1 MAETGL
7 QLRTRV
13 SDDNTLSLW
22 LEEVPVP
29 QPGPDEVL
37 VEVGAAPINPSDLF
51 LLFGP
56 ADMSSARM
64 SGSAERPVLSAP
76 IPPHAMGM
84 VQARLGQA
92 LAAGNEGAG
101 KVIATGDS
109 AAAQALLGKTV
120 GVFGGEM
127 FAQYR
132 CANVHACLELNEGT
146 SAVEG
151 ASCFVNPMTA
161 LGMVET
167 LKMEGHK
174 ALVHTAAAS
183 NLGQM
188 LNRLCQRDAVPL
200 VNIVRKPEQ
209 EALLREQGARH
220 VVNSEADD
228 FMPQLQAALNET
240 DATLAFDAIGGGKL
254 ASHILN
260 AMEAVAA
267 KKMTEYNRY
276 GSTTHKQLYIYGAL
290 DLGPTVLTRNFGFA
304 WNIGGWLLP
313 MFLQKVGMQRGAE
326 LRARVADEIK
336 TTFTSDYTRQISLAE
351 MLDPELVAAYNR
363 RATGEKY
370 LVLPQA

>member
-7 QLRTRV
+7 QLRTRI
-13 SDDNTLSLW
+13 SDDNTLSVW

-56 ADMSSARM
+56 ADMSRART
-64 SGSAERPVLSAP
+64 SGSAARPVLSAD
-76 IPPHAMGM
+76 IPPQAMAS

-92 LAAGNEGAG
+92 LPAGNEGAG
-101 KVIATGDS
+101 KVIAAGDS

-132 CANVHACLELNEGT
+132 CVNVHTCLELNEET
-146 SAVEG
+146 SAEEG

-161 LGMVET
+161 LCMVET
-167 LKMEGHK
+167 LKVEGHT

-188 LNRLCQRDAVPL
+188 LNRLCQRDTIPL

-209 EALLREQGARH
+209 ETLLRDQGASH

-228 FMPQLQAALNET
+228 FKPQLQAALSET
-240 DATLAFDAIGGGKL
+240 GATLAFDAIGGGKL
-254 ASHILN
+254 ASHILT
-260 AMEAVAA
+260 AMEAAA
-267 KKMTEYNRY
+267 ASEMSEYNRY
-276 GSTTHKQLYIYGAL
+276 GSTTHKQLYIYGVL
-290 DLGPTVLTRNFGFA
+290 DPGPTLLSRNFGFA
-304 WNIGGWLLP
+304 WGMGGWLLP
-313 MFLQKVGMQRGAE
+313 IFLQKIGMQRGAE

-336 TTFTSDYTRQISLAE
+336 TTFASHYTRRISLAE
-351 MLDPELVAAYNR
+351 MLDPEVVVAYNR

>member
-7 QLRTRV
+7 QLCTRV
-13 SDDNTLSLW
+13 NDDNTLSLW

-29 QPGPDEVL
+29 RPGPGEVL
-37 VEVGAAPINPSDLF
+37 IEVGAAPINPSDLF

-56 ADMSSARM
+56 ADMSNPRL
-64 SGSAERPVLSAP
+64 SGSSARPVLTAD
-76 IPPHAMGM
+76 IPAQAMNL

-92 LAAGNEGAG
+92 LPAGNEGAG
-101 KVIATGDS
+101 RVVAAGDS
-109 AAAQALLGKTV
+109 AVAQALLGKMV
-120 GVFGGEM
+120 GVFGGAM
-127 FAQYR
+127 YAQYR
-132 CANVHACLELNEGT
+132 CVDAHACLQLHEDT
-146 SAVEG
+146 SAAEG

-167 LKMEGHK
+167 ARMEGHK

-188 LNRLCQRDAVPL
+188 LNRLCQRDGIAL
-200 VNIVRKPEQ
+200 VNVVRKPEQ
-209 EALLREQGARH
+209 AALLRDAGARH
-220 VVNSEADD
+220 VVNSEAED
-228 FMPQLQAALNET
+228 FMPQLVAALNET

-290 DLGPTVLTRNFGFA
+290 DLGPTQLTRNFGFA
-304 WNIGGWLLP
+304 WGIGGWLLP
-313 MFLQKVGMQRGAE
+313 LFLQKIGTQRGAE

-336 TTFTSDYTRQISLAE
+336 TTFASQYTRQISLAE
-351 MLDPELVAAYNR
+351 MLDPELIASYNR